1 VLTAFHLEERVVRM
15 ETQGAAPSAHRTHPI
30 GEAMIPAHRTI
41 IVGGVAG
48 GASCAA
54 RLRRLDEHAEIVM
67 YERGPY
73 VSFANC
79 GLPYH
84 VGGVIADEAKLLVAT
99 PKLLLDRFRI
109 QVKVRHEVVAIDRAA
124 QTVTVR
130 DLESGHE
137 STDRYDHLVLSPGAN
152 AIIPAIP
159 GVGEPGVFTI
169 RTVPEARNVRAWI
182 DSRLATRALVI
193 GGGFIGLEMAENL
206 RHRGLAVTLVEK
218 ADQVMPPL
226 DPEMATPVRARLEE
240 HGVVV
245 MLGDA
250 ATAIRSESGALYV
263 GTERGA
269 EIITDLVILAIGVR
283 PETTLPKQAGLELGP
298 RGGIKVDAQMRTSD
312 PHILAVGDAV
322 EVVDL
327 ATGTPALIPLAGPA
341 NRQGRLAAEI
351 IAGRI
356 GAFRGVQG
364 TAVCGV
370 FGLTVAMTGAS
381 EKSLKRAGA
390 PAAGVVYLHPSQ
402 HVGYYPGAKP
412 IHLKLLYRKDD
423 GRVLGAQ
430 AVGEDGVER
439 RIDVIATAMRLGA
452 TVEDLA
458 DLELCYAPQYGAA
471 KDPVNLAGMVAANER
486 DGDAPVL
493 PWSAADD
500 TGFTVLDVREPGE
513 WAAGHHER
521 AIHIPLHVVRDR
533 LSEIPRDQPLAVYC
547 AGGQRSYYAVRL
559 LRQNGFDAR
568 NLSGGWQSARHQ
580 AGAIASGKQA
590 RAEAAG

>member
-1 VLTAFHLEERVVRM
+1 M
-15 ETQGAAPSAHRTHPI
+15 SS
-30 GEAMIPAHRTI
+30 RTI

-54 RLRRLDEHAEIVM
+54 RLRRLDEHAEIII

-73 VSFANC
+73 ISFANC

-84 VGGVIADEAKLLVAT
+84 VGGVIDQESKLLVAT
-99 PKLLLDRFRI
+99 PKLLHDRFRI
-109 QVKVRHEVVAIDRAA
+109 TVKVRHEVVAIDRDAMS
-124 QTVTVR
+124 VTVR
-130 DLESGHE
+130 DLESGTVL
-137 STDRYDHLVLSPGAN
+137 TDHYDHLVLSPGAN

-159 GVGEPGVFTI
+159 GVDLPGVFI
-169 RTVPEARNVRAWI
+169 MRTVPDARTVRAWI
-182 DSRLATRALVI
+182 DGHRATRALVV

-206 RHRGLAVTLVEK
+206 RHRGLAVTLLEK

-226 DPEMATPVRARLEE
+226 DPEMAAPVRVRLEE
-240 HGVVV
+240 HGVVL

-250 ATAIRSESGALYV
+250 AAAIRSDAGELRV
-263 GTERGA
+263 TTERGI
-269 EIITDLVILAIGVR
+269 EIPTDLIILAIGVR
-283 PETTLPKQAGLELGP
+283 PETTLAKQAGLELGP
-298 RGGIKVDAQMRTSD
+298 RGGFKVDAQMRTSD
-312 PHILAVGDAV
+312 PRILAVGDAV
-322 EVVDL
+322 EVVDC
-327 ATGTPALIPLAGPA
+327 ATGMPALIPLAGPA

-351 IAGRI
+351 IAGRT

-381 EKSLKRAGA
+381 EKSMQRAGA
-390 PAAGVVYLHPSQ
+390 AAPGVVHLHPSQ

-412 IHLKLLYRKDD
+412 IHLKLLYRKED

-430 AVGEDGVER
+430 AVGEEGVDR

-471 KDPVNLAGMVAANER
+471 KDPVNLAGMVAANDR
-486 DGDAPVL
+486 NGDAPAL

-500 TGFTVLDVREPGE
+500 QSFTVLDVREPAE
-513 WAAGHHER
+513 WGAGHHER
-521 AIHIPLHVVRDR
+521 AIHIPLHLIRDR
-533 LSEIPRDQPLAVYC
+533 LAEIPRHQPLAVYC

-559 LRQNGFDAR
+559 LRQLDFDAR
-568 NLSGGWQSARHQ
+568 NLSGGWQSARHRT
-580 AGAIASGKQA
+580 GAISTQSRVKKSG
-590 RAEAAG
+590 

>member
-1 VLTAFHLEERVVRM
+1 MT
-15 ETQGAAPSAHRTHPI
+15 
-30 GEAMIPAHRTI
+30 HRTI

-54 RLRRLDEHAEIVM
+54 RLRRLDEQAEIVM
-67 YERGPY
+67 YERGLY
-73 VSFANC
+73 ISFANC

-84 VGGVIADEAKLLVAT
+84 VGGVIADEAQLLVAT
-99 PKLLLDRFRI
+99 PTFLNDRFRI
-109 QVKVRHEVVAIDRAA
+109 QVKVHHEVISIDRAA
-124 QTVTVR
+124 QTVIVR
-130 DLESGHE
+130 DLDSGRA

-159 GVGEPGVFTI
+159 GVDLPGVFTM
-169 RTVPEARNVRAWI
+169 RTVPDAHTVRVWI
-182 DSRLATRALVI
+182 DSRQATRALVV

-206 RHRGLAVTLVEK
+206 HRRGLAVTLVEK

-226 DPEMATPVRARLEE
+226 DPEMAAPVRARLEE
-240 HGVVV
+240 RGVVV

-250 ATAIRSESGALYV
+250 ATAIRSEAGVLRV

-269 EIITDLVILAIGVR
+269 DVVTDLVILAIGVR

-298 RGGIKVDAQMRTSD
+298 RGGITVDEQMRTSD
-312 PHILAVGDAV
+312 PRILAVGDAV

-327 ATGTPALIPLAGPA
+327 ATGAPALIPLAGPA
-341 NRQGRLAAEI
+341 NRQGRLAADI
-351 IAGRI
+351 ITGRM

-381 EKSLKRAGA
+381 EKSLARAGA
-390 PAAGVVYLHPSQ
+390 PAPGVVYLHPTQ

-439 RIDVIATAMRLGA
+439 RIDVIATAMRLGG

-471 KDPVNLAGMVAANER
+471 KDPVNIAGMIAANER
-486 DGDAPVL
+486 NGDAPVL

-500 TGFTVLDVREPGE
+500 LGFIVLDVREPDE
-513 WAAGHHER
+513 WTAGHHAR
-521 AIHIPLHVVRDR
+521 AIHIPLHQVRDR
-533 LSEIPRDQPLAVYC
+533 LTDIPRDRPLAVYC
-547 AGGQRSYYAVRL
+547 AGGQRSYYAVRV

-568 NLSGGWQSARHQ
+568 NLSGGWQSARHR
-580 AGAIASGKQA
+580 ADAIASGKQA
-590 RAEAAG
+590 RYEVEG

>member
-1 VLTAFHLEERVVRM
+1 M
-15 ETQGAAPSAHRTHPI
+15 PS
-30 GEAMIPAHRTI
+30 RTI

-54 RLRRLDEHAEIVM
+54 RLRRLDEQAEITV

-84 VGGVIADEAKLLVAT
+84 VGGVIAEEAKLLVAT
-99 PKLLLDRFRI
+99 PQLLHDRFRI
-109 QVKVRHEVVAIDRAA
+109 TVKVRHEVVAIDRAA

-130 DLESGHE
+130 DLETGGE
-137 STDRYDHLVLSPGAN
+137 ATDRYDHLVLSPGAN

-159 GVGEPGVFTI
+159 GVDLPGVFTV
-169 RTVPEARNVRAWI
+169 RTVPDARTVRAWI
-182 DSRLATRALVI
+182 DSRQATRALVV

-226 DPEMATPVRARLEE
+226 DAEMAAPVRARLEE
-240 HGVVV
+240 RGVVV
-245 MLGDA
+245 MLGEA
-250 ATAIRSESGALYV
+250 AAAIRSEAGALHV
-263 GTERGA
+263 TTERGA
-269 EIITDLVILAIGVR
+269 AVVADLVILAIGVR
-283 PETTLPKQAGLELGP
+283 PETTLARQAGLALGP
-298 RGGIKVDAQMRTSD
+298 RGGFRVDAQMRTSD
-312 PHILAVGDAV
+312 PRILAVGDAV

-327 ATGTPALIPLAGPA
+327 ATGAPALIPLAGPA
-341 NRQGRLAAEI
+341 NRQGRLAADI
-351 IAGRI
+351 IAGRS
-356 GAFRGVQG
+356 GSFRGVQG

-381 EKSLKRAGA
+381 EKSLARAGA
-390 PAAGVVYLHPSQ
+390 PAAGVVRLHPGQ
-402 HVGYYPGAKP
+402 HVGYYPGATP
-412 IHLKLLYRKDD
+412 IHLKLLYRLDD

-471 KDPVNLAGMVAANER
+471 KDAVNLAGMVASNDR
-486 DGDAPVL
+486 NGDAPAL
-493 PWSAADD
+493 AWSAADD
-500 TGFTVLDVREPGE
+500 QAFAVLDVREPGE
-513 WAAGHHER
+513 WAAGHHGR
-521 AIHIPLHVVRDR
+521 AVHIPLHQLRDR
-533 LSEIPRDQPLAVYC
+533 LAELPRDRPLAVYC

-559 LRQNGFDAR
+559 LRQSGFDAR
-568 NLSGGWQSARHQ
+568 NLSGGWLSARHR
-580 AGAIASGKQA
+580 AGAITRQT
-590 RAEAAG
+590 RNEAAG

>member
-1 VLTAFHLEERVVRM
+1 M
-15 ETQGAAPSAHRTHPI
+15 PS
-30 GEAMIPAHRTI
+30 RTI

-54 RLRRLDEHAEIVM
+54 RLRRLDEQAEIVI
-67 YERGPY
+67 YERGHY

-84 VGGVIADEAKLLVAT
+84 VGGVITEEAQLLVAT

-109 QVKVRHEVVAIDRAA
+109 VVKVRHEVVAIDRAA

-130 DLESGHE
+130 DLDSGSA
-137 STDRYDHLVLSPGAN
+137 STDHYDHLVLSPGAN

-159 GVGEPGVFTI
+159 GVDLAGVFVM
-169 RTVPEARNVRAWI
+169 RTVPDARTVRAWI
-182 DSRLATRALVI
+182 DSRQATRALVV

-226 DPEMATPVRARLEE
+226 DPEMAAPVRARLEE
-240 HGVVV
+240 RGVVV

-250 ATAIRSESGALYV
+250 ATSIRSDAGALRV

-269 EIITDLVILAIGVR
+269 EVVTDLVILAIGVR
-283 PETTLPKQAGLELGP
+283 PETTLAKQAGLELGP
-298 RGGIKVDAQMRTSD
+298 RGGFAVDAQMRTSD
-312 PHILAVGDAV
+312 PRILAVGDAV

-341 NRQGRLAAEI
+341 NRQGRLAADI
-351 IAGRI
+351 ITGRT

-364 TAVCGV
+364 TAVCGI

-381 EKSLKRAGA
+381 EKSLKRAGVA
-390 PAAGVVYLHPSQ
+390 AAGVVYLHPSQ

-430 AVGEDGVER
+430 AVGEEGVER

-471 KDPVNLAGMVAANER
+471 KDPVNLAGMVAANDR
-486 DGDAPVL
+486 NGDAPAL

-500 TGFTVLDVREPGE
+500 PAFTVLDVREPGE
-513 WAAGHHER
+513 WAAGHHDR
-521 AIHIPLHVVRDR
+521 AIHIPLHLVRDR
-533 LSEIPRDQPLAVYC
+533 LSEIPREKPLAVYC

-559 LRQNGFDAR
+559 LRQDGFDAR
-568 NLSGGWQSARHQ
+568 NLSGGWQSARHR
-580 AGAIASGKQA
+580 AGAIASGRQA
-590 RAEAAG
+590 RSEASG

>member
-1 VLTAFHLEERVVRM
+1 M
-15 ETQGAAPSAHRTHPI
+15 PS
-30 GEAMIPAHRTI
+30 RTI

-54 RLRRLDEHAEIVM
+54 RLRRLDEQAEIVI
-67 YERGPY
+67 YERGHY

-84 VGGVIADEAKLLVAT
+84 VGGIIAEEAQLLVAT
-99 PKLLLDRFRI
+99 PKLLNDRFRI
-109 QVKVRHEVVAIDRAA
+109 AVKVRHEVVSIDRAA

-130 DLESGHE
+130 DLESGREAIDH
-137 STDRYDHLVLSPGAN
+137 YDHLVLSPGAN

-159 GVGEPGVFTI
+159 GVDLPGVFI
-169 RTVPEARNVRAWI
+169 MRTVPDARTVRAWI
-182 DSRLATRALVI
+182 DSRQATRALVV

-226 DPEMATPVRARLEE
+226 DPEMAAPVRARLEE
-240 HGVVV
+240 RGVVV

-250 ATAIRSESGALYV
+250 ATSIRSEAGALRV

-269 EIITDLVILAIGVR
+269 EVVTDLVVLAIGVR
-283 PETTLPKQAGLELGP
+283 PETTLAKQAGLELGP
-298 RGGIKVDAQMRTSD
+298 RGGFKVDAQMHTSD
-312 PHILAVGDAV
+312 PRILAVGDAV

-341 NRQGRLAAEI
+341 NRQGRLAADI
-351 IAGRI
+351 ITGRK

-370 FGLTVAMTGAS
+370 FDLTVAMTGAS

-390 PAAGVVYLHPSQ
+390 AAAGIVFLHPSQ

-412 IHLKLLYRKDD
+412 IHLKLLYRKAD

-430 AVGEDGVER
+430 AVGEEGVER

-471 KDPVNLAGMVAANER
+471 KDPVNLAGMVAVNDR
-486 DGDAPVL
+486 NGDAPAL

-500 TGFTVLDVREPGE
+500 PAFTVLDVREPGE
-513 WAAGHHER
+513 WASGHHDR
-521 AIHIPLHVVRDR
+521 AIHIPLHLVRDR
-533 LSEIPRDQPLAVYC
+533 LSEIPRDKPLAVYC

-559 LRQNGFDAR
+559 LRQDGFDAR
-568 NLSGGWQSARHQ
+568 NLSGGWQSARHR

-590 RAEAAG
+590 RTEASG